1 MANLA
6 KKIRDENDKKI
17 LQERFGIKP
26 KHRCPKCHRFSL
38 WLPKQPRRDK
48 QGNVIGKVNPLE
60 KECVMCR
67 LIEMTKEERNEEV
80 RSSEPGNTGE

>member
-1 MANLA
+1 MSSFT

-26 KHRCPKCHRFSL
+26 KHRCSICHRFSL

-48 QGNVIGKVNPLE
+48 QGNVIGEVNPLE

-67 LIEMTKEERNEEV
+67 LIEMTKEERNEKV
-80 RSSEPGNTGE
+80 RSSESNNNGE